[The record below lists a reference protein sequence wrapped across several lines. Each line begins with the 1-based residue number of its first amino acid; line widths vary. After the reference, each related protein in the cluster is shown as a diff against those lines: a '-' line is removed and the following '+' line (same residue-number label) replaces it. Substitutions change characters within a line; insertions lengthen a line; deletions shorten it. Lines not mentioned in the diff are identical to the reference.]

1 MLVNR
6 EQQAVFLLA
15 HVVIR
20 SNNLSVPILLSGQAI
35 HYRNTGRPTKLDW
48 AIDYIMCLPDDSED
62 QKLLHNLHLE
72 PTFQWTP
79 EQTRRAAACNKAFY
93 HRLKDNRAYAIGIK
107 WLNSEGRAQLE
118 RFASAQAM
126 AQCQ

>member
-6 EQQAVFLLA
+6 DQQAVFLLA

-20 SNNLSVPILLSGQAI
+20 NNNLSVATLRSGQDI
-35 HYRNTGRPTKLDW
+35 HYRTTGHPTILDW
-48 AIDYIMCLPDDSED
+48 AIDYISCLPEDSED

-79 EQTRRAAACNKAFY
+79 EQTRRVATCNKAFY
-93 HRLKDNRAYAIGIK
+93 YRLNDNRVYAIGIK
-107 WLNSEGRAQLE
+107 WLNSGGRAKLE
-118 RFASAQAM
+118 QFARAQATS
-126 AQCQ
+126 